1 MTEEN
6 FPYPINLHSSCP
18 GPARQNSLVGRSQFS
33 RIPAD
38 AFAKR
43 LRHFRGLTSSHR
55 AEHYAVAIASN
66 ESDWNLQVEQTLQR
80 LARHRTGEDIAADY
94 DFIRAGVANFLENRL
109 EGRKIPMNV
118 VDRCHSRLHRLTLS
132 FFLDIR
138 RRRILPLSHP
148 IP

>member
-1 MTEEN
+1 
-6 FPYPINLHSSCP
+6 
-18 GPARQNSLVGRSQFS
+18 VVRSQFS

-43 LRHFRGLTSSHR
+43 FGHFRGLTSSHR

-66 ESDWNLQVEQTLQR
+66 ESDWNLQVEETLQR
-80 LARHRTGEDIAADY
+80 LAWHRTGKDIAADY
-94 DFIRAGVANFLENRL
+94 DFIGAGVANFLENRL
-109 EGRKIPMNV
+109 EGRKIPVNV
-118 VDRCHSRLHRLTLS
+118 VDCRDPRLHRLTLS

-138 RRRILPLSHP
+138 RRRILPSSHP